1 MSYKSLKETGT
12 AISII
17 LYGRWFKHLFIVA
30 FVFILFI
37 YLIFFFILSDF
48 ILFRY
53 KFNLLES
60 WLNFVYNIIFFFQW
74 YLYRQY

>member
-17 LYGRWFKHLFIVA
+17 LYGRWFKQLFIVA

-37 YLIFFFILSDF
+37 YLIFFFITVSNCMD
-48 ILFRY
+48 
-53 KFNLLES
+53 
-60 WLNFVYNIIFFFQW
+60 FFFVTVSNCMD
-74 YLYRQY
+74 LSEC